1 MTSASPSVCDGA
13 PALDDRAVGWLRYL
27 YRKATTPDDWD
38 RAGQPHAHWDDTSD
52 PPMLCWHR
60 FDLIDSTYAIGL
72 MADRTPA
79 WREVYGRILDELIF
93 RHTGWWAARDWL
105 TQIGHD
111 PDRASYPDLY
121 RLLIPAHLW
130 GDYDVPGWTANGV
143 EPWGLQMDP
152 IGADGNLFFKG
163 FFLVMLG
170 LHLRTTGDERW
181 NDPFDLVRDGENTFT
196 WFHSAIADHLHDQWQ
211 RTPDGCHCEN
221 TKVWPY
227 CLAGAGLGLRFHDLL
242 RGTDHHQVFTQWWN
256 DVCRDRYLHLDG
268 DELPQAV
275 TLYYDPILD
284 VSHDVPVF
292 AGMVPAIYLAP
303 QEPEGARR
311 LFEAGMRQLGLWE
324 PDGPVS
330 LPGPRASATALWLAR
345 EWGLDA
351 IDAALT
357 GAIDDQYEPSF
368 DAGTGEFTWGFELSE
383 EYPRGQYNGTMA
395 AAQIATEGS
404 WWRLANVEPGSR
416 FTDPT
421 VEGVDFPTVS
431 IDQAWWDTDREELS
445 VGTVPMN
452 GSVVG
457 RPTSFRIVN
466 LDDPGTWTVADVATG
481 AAATTVLIERGVEI
495 RTTVGHRRFRVNR
508 RAR

>member
-1 MTSASPSVCDGA
+1 MTRATGASSS
-13 PALDDRAVGWLRYL
+13 LDDRALGWLRYL

-38 RAGQPHAHWDDTSD
+38 RAGQPHAHWDATSD

-111 PDRASYPDLY
+111 PERANYPDLY

-196 WFHSAIADHLHDQWQ
+196 WFHSAIADHLHEQWQ

-227 CLAGAGLGLRFHDLL
+227 CLAGAGLGLQYHDLL
-242 RGTDHHQVFTQWWN
+242 RGTDHHQVFTRWWD
-256 DVCRDRYLHLDG
+256 DVCRDRYLHLDS

-275 TLYYDPILD
+275 TLYYDPI
-284 VSHDVPVF
+284 VEVAHEVPVF

-324 PDGPVS
+324 PEGPVS

-345 EWGLDA
+345 EWELDA
-351 IDAALT
+351 LDTALT
-357 GAIDDQYEPSF
+357 RAIDEQYEPSL
-368 DAGTGEFTWGFELSE
+368 DASTGEFTWGFELDE
-383 EYPRGQYNGTMA
+383 EHPRGQYNGTMA
-395 AAQIATEGS
+395 AAQIASEGS
-404 WWRLANVEPGSR
+404 WWRLANVGPGSR
-416 FTDPT
+416 FSDPT
-421 VEGVDFPTVS
+421 VEGVDFPTVAL
-431 IDQAWWDTDREELS
+431 DQAWWDTDREELS
-445 VGTVPMN
+445 IGTVPMN
-452 GSVVG
+452 QSVVG
-457 RPTSFRIVN
+457 RSTTFRVMN
-466 LDDPGTWTVADVATG
+466 LDDPGGWTVTDVATG
-481 AAATTVLIERGVEI
+481 EAATTSLVDRGVEI
-495 RTTVGHRRFRVNR
+495 RTTIDRHRFRVIR
-508 RAR
+508 

>member
-1 MTSASPSVCDGA
+1 MTTAAGEV
-13 PALDDRAVGWLRYL
+13 PALDARAQGWLRYL

-38 RAGQPHAHWDDTSD
+38 RTGRPHPHWDDRSD

-60 FDLIDSTYAIGL
+60 FDLIDSTYALAL

-130 GDYDVPGWTANGV
+130 GNYDVPGWTANGV

-170 LHLRTTGDERW
+170 LHLRTTGDARW
-181 NDPFDLVRDGENTFT
+181 NDPFDIVRDGENTFT
-196 WFHSAIADHLHDQWQ
+196 WFHSAIAEHLHGQWE

-227 CLAGAGLGLRFHDLL
+227 CLAGAGLGLQLHDLL
-242 RGTDHHQVFTQWWN
+242 RGTRHHEVFTRWWN

-268 DELPQAV
+268 DALPENV
-275 TLYYDPILD
+275 TLYYDPILE
-284 VSHDVPVF
+284 VAHEVPVF
-292 AGMVPAIYLAP
+292 AGMVPAIYLAA
-303 QEPEGARR
+303 QEPVGAQR
-311 LFEAGMRQLGLWE
+311 LFEAGMTQLGLWS
-324 PDGPVS
+324 PTGPVA

-345 EWGLDA
+345 EWGLDEVETALSDA
-351 IDAALT
+351 IDT
-357 GAIDDQYEPSF
+357 QYEPTF
-368 DAGTGEFTWGFELSE
+368 DPTTGEFTWGFELGE
-383 EYPRGQYNGTMA
+383 EHPRGQYNGTMA
-395 AAQIATEGS
+395 ASQVATRDS
-404 WWRLANVEPGSR
+404 WWRLANELPGSR
-416 FTDPT
+416 FTEPT
-421 VEGVDFPTVS
+421 VVGVDFPTLS
-431 IDQAWWDTDREELS
+431 LDRAWWDAARAELTIGTTPANDAV
-445 VGTVPMN
+445 VGTPTTF
-452 GSVVG
+452 GVVN
-457 RPTSFRIVN
+457 V
-466 LDDPGTWTVADVATG
+466 DDPSRWRVSCVDGTSPVALRVSA
-481 AAATTVLIERGVEI
+481 RGVEI
-495 RTTVGHRRFRVNR
+495 DATIGRHTVVVTRS
-508 RAR
+508 

>member
-1 MTSASPSVCDGA
+1 
-13 PALDDRAVGWLRYL
+13 
-27 YRKATTPDDWD
+27 
-38 RAGQPHAHWDDTSD
+38 
-52 PPMLCWHR
+52 MLCWHR
-60 FDLIDSTYAIGL
+60 FDLIDSTYAIAL

-111 PDRASYPDLY
+111 PDRANYPDLY

-130 GDYDVPGWTANGV
+130 GDYDVPGWTANGI

-181 NDPFDLVRDGENTFT
+181 NDPFDIVRDGENTFT
-196 WFHSAIADHLHDQWQ
+196 WFHSAIADHLHEQWQ

-227 CLAGAGLGLRFHDLL
+227 CLAGAGLGLQFHDLL
-242 RGTDHHQVFTQWWN
+242 RGTNHHEVFTTWWN
-256 DVCRDRYLHLDG
+256 DVCRTRYLHLDG

-324 PDGPVS
+324 PDGP
-330 LPGPRASATALWLAR
+330 GRASRSPRVGDRVVVGAR
-345 EWGLDA
+345 V
-351 IDAALT
+351 
-357 GAIDDQYEPSF
+357 
-368 DAGTGEFTWGFELSE
+368 GTRRHRHRARRRDRRAVPAVVRPDHRRVHMGVRARRGTSTRSVQRHDGRGPDRNRGFVVA
-383 EYPRGQYNGTMA
+383 PRERRT
-395 AAQIATEGS
+395 
-404 WWRLANVEPGSR
+404 RLAVQRSHRGGRRLPDRSPSTRPGGTPIAKSSR
-416 FTDPT
+416 
-421 VEGVDFPTVS
+421 S
-431 IDQAWWDTDREELS
+431 
-445 VGTVPMN
+445 
-452 GSVVG
+452 
-457 RPTSFRIVN
+457 
-466 LDDPGTWTVADVATG
+466 
-481 AAATTVLIERGVEI
+481 
-495 RTTVGHRRFRVNR
+495 
-508 RAR
+508 ARSR